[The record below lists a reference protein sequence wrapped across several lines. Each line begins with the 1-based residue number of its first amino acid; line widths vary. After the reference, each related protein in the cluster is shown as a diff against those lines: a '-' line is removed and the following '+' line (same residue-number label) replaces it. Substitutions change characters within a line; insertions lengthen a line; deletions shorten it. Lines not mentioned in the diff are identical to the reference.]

1 MEENRYEPKLLN
13 DQKISDPSE
22 QYEVD
27 VSDNFAH
34 GDGFLFFLLEAD
46 ALSDLVGTNSSG
58 FGMFDTHL
66 TYFDADKNNI
76 T

>member
-1 MEENRYEPKLLN
+1 M
-13 DQKISDPSE
+13 
-22 QYEVD
+22 D

-66 TYFDADKNNI
+66 TYFDADKSNI

>member
-1 MEENRYEPKLLN
+1 MN
-13 DQKISDPSE
+13 PSYLTIRRSLTH
-22 QYEVD
+22 Q
-27 VSDNFAH
+27 SSMRWM
-34 GDGFLFFLLEAD
+34 FLITLHMGMDFFFFLEAD

-66 TYFDADKNNI
+66 TYFDADKSNI

>member
-1 MEENRYEPKLLN
+1 M
-13 DQKISDPSE
+13 
-22 QYEVD
+22 D
-27 VSDNFAH
+27 VFDNFAH
-34 GDGFLFFLLEAD
+34 GDGFLFFLEAD

-66 TYFDADKNNI
+66 TYFDAYKSNI